1 MSIESELESDLKDA
15 MRSGDKAR
23 RDVIRQVRSE
33 VGVAR
38 TAPGFSGET
47 GDELYRSVIE
57 GYVKKVSKSL
67 DEYRGLGDQG
77 ADMARKLEYEIDY
90 LSRWLPTKLGEA
102 ETRGLVDEAIRELG
116 VEGDPKASGRVIGH
130 VMKSHKDEVDGG
142 LVNRLVRDALGA

>member
-1 MSIESELESDLKDA
+1 
-15 MRSGDKAR
+15 
-23 RDVIRQVRSE
+23 
-33 VGVAR
+33 
-38 TAPGFSGET
+38 